1 MALQKLNSQKSGVE
15 PQAFIRPYPLTG
27 RNLDIINSVELNI
40 LIGRRKMK
48 SRFVGFTVLIV
59 LTLFAAFFAW
69 NVAQM
74 SFIPAAVQAAHE
86 RGERLP
92 AYQILGVDLAS
103 YRLVWVLWSVGAV

>member
-1 MALQKLNSQKSGVE
+1 
-15 PQAFIRPYPLTG
+15 
-27 RNLDIINSVELNI
+27 
-40 LIGRRKMK
+40 MK
-48 SRFVGFTVLIV
+48 SRIVGFAILVG
-59 LTLFAAFFAW
+59 LTLCAAFVAW

-103 YRLVWVLWSVGAV
+103 YRLVWVLWSVGAVGAYWWLMKRERKTPVGLLVFSGFSIPLILTSALLIGPLLF